1 MIVAFMEPIP
11 GIGSNALSIME
22 YLPRT
27 PELERDSPHILRPRG
42 SMVARARAADRVEEL
57 TELTLLGGLSGGMH
71 PLKCWTVSSDS
82 LIRNNER

>member
-27 PELERDSPHILRPRG
+27 PELDRDLLYILHPRG
-42 SMVARARAADRVEEL
+42 AMVARAEERTDFDLTRV
-57 TELTLLGGLSGGMH
+57 TAIDHGGHLNPQVQQS
-71 PLKCWTVSSDS
+71 
-82 LIRNNER
+82 

>member
-27 PELERDSPHILRPRG
+27 PELERDSPHILHHARA
-42 SMVARARAADRVEEL
+42 MVARARGFESLDFN
-57 TELTLLGGLSGGMH
+57 GLR
-71 PLKCWTVSSDS
+71 PVSPS
-82 LIRNNER
+82 RA